1 MTDYNEGLQENKGNW
16 KIATY
21 NKQGLID
28 YDGNPLI
35 EALPPILSQDEAYD
49 LLCNYPPFHEGERQ
63 LSPHLRFNALYRLQH
78 FFQPVTKHLNLEMNF
93 SRLIRTGYISRN
105 PLDSNQV
112 KLLTG
117 EAHQYICNTA
127 SSLTFMGFS
136 GIGKTT
142 AIERILSLYP
152 QCILH
157 FDPLNRMQIVWLKL
171 NCPHDGSIKTLCMDF
186 FLKIDD
192 LIGTN
197 YFQKFGHKRNSISSM
212 VIQMGRIAR
221 LHCLGVLIIDEIQ
234 HLLTSK
240 DKGSEQMMNFF
251 VTLINEVGIPVM
263 LIGTMRARTIL
274 QKDFRQSRRGSG
286 LGDMVWEQMKL
297 DDDWNMLIE
306 QMWRYQWTEKQVLLT
321 EELRNTLYEESQG
334 IVDIAIKLYSL
345 SQSRAIQTNK
355 EMITPQL
362 IRQVAKE
369 DLRLVQPML
378 EALKSGLISKIQKYE
393 DILPMNLAGYLEQH
407 KDQVNLQATIQKKKE
422 EQAKARKQE
431 HTTMIEKAIH
441 SLIALDID
449 PKLAEKA
456 VISIM
461 KKEEAKTQTEVVKM
475 ALIKI
480 EEDSEKRKR
489 KKSGSKKTL
498 VNKIALVIDEGKK
511 QQKSAY
517 ESLKDAGY
525 IKSPLEELVL

>member
-1 MTDYNEGLQENKGNW
+1 
-16 KIATY
+16 
-21 NKQGLID
+21 
-28 YDGNPLI
+28 
-35 EALPPILSQDEAYD
+35 
-49 LLCNYPPFHEGERQ
+49 
-63 LSPHLRFNALYRLQH
+63 
-78 FFQPVTKHLNLEMNF
+78 
-93 SRLIRTGYISRN
+93 
-105 PLDSNQV
+105 
-112 KLLTG
+112 
-117 EAHQYICNTA
+117 
-127 SSLTFMGFS
+127 
-136 GIGKTT
+136 
-142 AIERILSLYP
+142 
-152 QCILH
+152 
-157 FDPLNRMQIVWLKL
+157 MQIVWLKL

-212 VIQMGRIAR
+212 VIQMGRVAR

-286 LGDMVWEQMKL
+286 LGDMVWEQMKP

-306 QMWRYQWTEKQVLLT
+306 QMWRYQWTEKQVPLT
-321 EELRNTLYEESQG
+321 EELRDTLYEESQG

-355 EMITPQL
+355 EMITPQ
-362 IRQVAKE
+362 
-369 DLRLVQPML
+369 
-378 EALKSGLISKIQKYE
+378 
-393 DILPMNLAGYLEQH
+393 
-407 KDQVNLQATIQKKKE
+407 
-422 EQAKARKQE
+422 

-480 EEDSEKRKR
+480 EEDSEKRKGKNLGL
-489 KKSGSKKTL
+489 KK
-498 VNKIALVIDEGKK
+498 
-511 QQKSAY
+511 
-517 ESLKDAGY
+517 
-525 IKSPLEELVL
+525 P